1 MTFLREQFIC
11 CLILYHSLVE
21 LLLNVLASLITL
33 QLTRLLARFLPCTLV
48 PHSPHFQHP
57 TSPLPPSELSCS
69 GSTLG
74 HPSYLNLDGA
84 RCSLRFLWPLRSV
97 TLKQSLGI
105 SSFNSGSSCNIFS
118 CFLMHALILGNSG
131 S

>member
-1 MTFLREQFIC
+1 MTVLLEQFIC

-48 PHSPHFQHP
+48 PHSPYFQHP
-57 TSPLPPSELSCS
+57 TSPVPPSELSCS

-74 HPSYLNLDGA
+74 HPSHLNLDGA
-84 RCSLRFLWPLRSV
+84 RCSLRFIWPLRSV
-97 TLKQSLGI
+97 TLKQALGN
-105 SSFNSGSSCNIFS
+105 SSFNSGSSSNIFS
-118 CFLMHALILGNSG
+118 CFLMQALISGNSG